1 MDKSLSSQE
10 IDRLFIAGDRNLYQG
25 NFPAAIDIFE
35 QLSKILEPNHEKYFH
50 VRRNLIK
57 AYQKNQQ
64 IEKAIALCQL
74 AIDSE
79 NNTFSFWGTKFM
91 AHLDPQFKP
100 EVAIEA
106 KDLEVNQLKI
116 DTPNTPIKFKTLSQF
131 KQYCQEHLLDKLKEL
146 EKKRIQTLATIFISG
161 IICLIATWGFAQFI
175 FGFLR
180 LNNNIF
186 IFYLICLSFA
196 IPVWLIF
203 CRGCIQVYGLG
214 FKRNIIE
221 KIIDFIDE
229 PGTLSYANQLFL
241 EDKRQTILGFTRSQI
256 FRDEL
261 QEPDNLEQE
270 DCVYGTIGNTDIF
283 FAEIMVENIKEG
295 YLNEFEMSE
304 FRGKSIFFRGLFF
317 EAEFSKKFLSRTF
330 ILPNTFKNKVS
341 VLNNWRGQ
349 NVDLEDPEFKQMFKV
364 YGDNQVESR
373 YILSTNLMN
382 RLVEFRKKAKRQVY
396 LSFVDGFLYIAIPYR
411 HNLFEPKLFQKMTS
425 FTPLREYFFDLQLMI
440 GIVDD
445 LNLNRRIW
453 GRH

>member
-1 MDKSLSSQE
+1 
-10 IDRLFIAGDRNLYQG
+10 
-25 NFPAAIDIFE
+25 
-35 QLSKILEPNHEKYFH
+35 
-50 VRRNLIK
+50 
-57 AYQKNQQ
+57 
-64 IEKAIALCQL
+64 
-74 AIDSE
+74 
-79 NNTFSFWGTKFM
+79 
-91 AHLDPQFKP
+91 
-100 EVAIEA
+100 
-106 KDLEVNQLKI
+106 
-116 DTPNTPIKFKTLSQF
+116 
-131 KQYCQEHLLDKLKEL
+131 
-146 EKKRIQTLATIFISG
+146 
-161 IICLIATWGFAQFI
+161 
-175 FGFLR
+175 
-180 LNNNIF
+180 
-186 IFYLICLSFA
+186 
-196 IPVWLIF
+196 
-203 CRGCIQVYGLG
+203 
-214 FKRNIIE
+214 
-221 KIIDFIDE
+221 
-229 PGTLSYANQLFL
+229 
-241 EDKRQTILGFTRSQI
+241 
-256 FRDEL
+256 
-261 QEPDNLEQE
+261 
-270 DCVYGTIGNTDIF
+270 
-283 FAEIMVENIKEG
+283 
-295 YLNEFEMSE
+295 MSE